1 MTELYQL
8 LDGNLAERAFLIAS
22 AGFIVFYAC
31 GILLVQWSKAG
42 PRRTVFRAKTA
53 GAALLFALAFTA
65 IASGF
70 WRSHAMNIGNNPATI
85 SPIDLQSGVD
95 KKSLPDQQLGDLY

>member
-22 AGFIVFYAC
+22 AGFIAFYAC
-31 GILLVQWSKAG
+31 GILLVQWSKVG
-42 PRRTVFRAKTA
+42 PRRTVFQAKTA

-65 IASGF
+65 VASGF
-70 WRSHAMNIGNNPATI
+70 WRPHTMNTGSTASI
-85 SPIDLQSGVD
+85 SPIDLQSAVD
-95 KKSLPDQQLGDLY
+95 MKSLPEQQLGDLF